1 MQSQDCYATAAARGN
16 TGIIISVHDVGY
28 VTEEINKKGRDDRVD
43 REACKLER
51 QKYGLLWKLLQRKIL
66 NLLALTCE
74 CAHPPEFALASLPEC
89 QSQCGRIQ
97 VTKGEIATSIGE
109 AVMCAKKTVEDLS
122 TKIARLEAKQ
132 SPAPADA
139 QELAQELARARAA
152 LLRAEEMTDPG
163 CYYQEKDKK
172 PVWIQHPE
180 CVKHDPKMLCG
191 WPLQKFPKGVFEEAA
206 GLLQELDKL
215 PGTDRA
221 FVSTKKVNS
230 TVLLSTCLRALA
242 EAGAGVDGAAVA
254 AGKYELKLEKGIVTK
269 LRRMLADRPI
279 RGDPGSDVFNLFTQQ
294 FEFQIDRLKQIVP
307 VRAFIPELLDR
318 LSKCDPN
325 YGIDDPESVF
335 SPVEIAG
342 VPHPIPDSLLEIL
355 KGARRGD
362 LQQIIDWGLGYEEIA
377 SLIPQMLAAA
387 EANGDAARP
396 HPARTVLENIVATVL
411 PIWPHRL
418 LPKNLIEGLRTLAK
432 QASIELHLVEYSA
445 IVKWHRP
452 RVFHPTEMDHA
463 AAQLAARA
471 SSEVV
476 KLHSS
481 DLYAGFFKIP
491 EFWPKCTYRQ
501 ILQYADI
508 RYQDDYNEAEKVLT
522 TQNLAQLF
530 GLGLTFDCAKLA
542 ALTWSRIVAMITD
555 ADKCWGPSTY
565 PPSWAITECITGWHL
580 QLEMEVTNAWR
591 QFVYYVS
598 RVDNKMGLLTELQVL
613 NKRSLA
619 CRRVIAT
626 HDYCVEMI
634 LQPLIDV
641 VKGLLPVKPPPLHLN
656 IGDLKW

>member
-1 MQSQDCYATAAARGN
+1 MDLEQQSLGKSATAAARG
-16 TGIIISVHDVGY
+16 TAHKLSISVNNVGF
-28 VTEEINKKGRDDRVD
+28 VIKELNKMWLDKREARKLENEINVLQLTLLK
-43 REACKLER
+43 REFLKLLER
-51 QKYGLLWKLLQRKIL
+51 
-66 NLLALTCE
+66 TCE
-74 CAHPPEFALASLPEC
+74 CEHPPEYALALLPTIETHR
-89 QSQCGRIQ
+89 GPIQ
-97 VTKGEIATSIGE
+97 VTKGKIATSIEE

-122 TKIARLEAKQ
+122 TKITRLAAKP
-132 SPAPADA
+132 SPTPTD
-139 QELAQELARARAA
+139 AQELARARAA
-152 LLRAEEMTDPG
+152 LLRAKEMTNPG
-163 CYYQEKDKK
+163 CFYQEKEH
-172 PVWIQHPE
+172 VWIQHPE
-180 CVKHDPKMLCG
+180 CFKHDPKMLCG

-206 GLLQELDKL
+206 RLLQELDKVS
-215 PGTDRA
+215 GTDRA
-221 FVSTKKVNS
+221 FWSTKKDNS
-230 TVLLSTCLRALA
+230 TYLLTTCLSALA
-242 EAGAGVDGAAVA
+242 EAGAGE
-254 AGKYELKLEKGIVTK
+254 YELKLEKGIVAQ
-269 LRRMLADRPI
+269 LRKMLAACPI
-279 RGDPGSDVFNLFTQQ
+279 RGDPRSDVFTLFTQQ
-294 FEFQIDRLKQIVP
+294 IEFQINRLKKIVP

-335 SPVEIAG
+335 GPVEIAG
-342 VPHPIPDSLLEIL
+342 VPHPIPDSLLEIV

-362 LQQIIDWGLGYEEIA
+362 LQQLINWGLGYEEIV

-387 EANGDAARP
+387 EADGDAARQ

-418 LPKNLIEGLRTLAK
+418 LPNNLIKGLRTLAE
-432 QASIELHLVEYSA
+432 QAGIELHLVEYPA
-445 IVKWHRP
+445 IAKWHRP
-452 RVFHPTEMDHA
+452 KVFGTTGEDHA

-476 KLHSS
+476 HLHKS
-481 DLYAGFFKIP
+481 DLYADFFKLP
-491 EFWPKCTYRQ
+491 KFWPKCTYHK

-508 RYQDDYNEAEKVLT
+508 RLQDEYIEADKVLT

-530 GLGLTFDCAKLA
+530 GLGLTFDCVKLA
-542 ALTWSRIVAMITD
+542 ALTWSRIIAIITD

-580 QLEMEVTNAWR
+580 QLEMDVTNAWR

-598 RVDNKMGLLTELQVL
+598 RVDNKMGLLTGLKVL

-626 HDYCVEMI
+626 HDYCVEKI

-641 VKGLLPVKPPPLHLN
+641 VNRLLPVEPPPLLFD
-656 IGDLKW
+656 IGGLKW